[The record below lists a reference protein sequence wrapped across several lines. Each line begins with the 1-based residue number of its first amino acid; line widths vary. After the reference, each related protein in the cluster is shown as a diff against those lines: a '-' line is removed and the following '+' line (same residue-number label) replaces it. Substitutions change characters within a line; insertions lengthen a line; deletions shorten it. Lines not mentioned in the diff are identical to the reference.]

1 MSANDEQDILAYSL
15 RDCGCQGKFKWI
27 AEEEKNKKKKK
38 GLPPDECTSFEVET
52 GEPDNNK
59 TRRNGKKKWEKE

>member
-1 MSANDEQDILAYSL
+1 MNRIYSHIVPETVDVKANSSELQK
-15 RDCGCQGKFKWI
+15 RRRTKQ
-27 AEEEKNKKKKK
+27 KKK
-38 GLPPDECTSFEVET
+38 GLPPDECTSFEVER